1 MILDVVVVIGG
12 QEHDH
17 DQQRRRRRANSSSAP
32 FQPTTKPSHVVPCT
46 GWDEW
51 TKSRDL
57 KLLTLLLAQIKTLGM
72 LRFG

>member
-1 MILDVVVVIGG
+1 VVVVIGG

-17 DQQRRRRRANSSSAP
+17 DQQRRRRRRANSSSAP
-32 FQPTTKPSHVVPCT
+32 FQPITLPCHVVPGT

-51 TKSRDL
+51 TKSQDL
-57 KLLTLLLAQIKTLGM
+57 KLLIPILLLAQIETLGM